1 MYDHIIDLFR
11 IFVAFDDVITVLEI
25 FENIFKDISPSSE
38 GWPKGHGLGSGY
50 ILPILESPGR
60 TFVEDVPVK
69 YDVIVSHIS
78 LFSEM

>member
-1 MYDHIIDLFR
+1 MTSLLCLRNFR
-11 IFVAFDDVITVLEI
+11 KPPQGYTTV
-25 FENIFKDISPSSE
+25 SPSSE

-78 LFSEM
+78 LFSEIYVFW